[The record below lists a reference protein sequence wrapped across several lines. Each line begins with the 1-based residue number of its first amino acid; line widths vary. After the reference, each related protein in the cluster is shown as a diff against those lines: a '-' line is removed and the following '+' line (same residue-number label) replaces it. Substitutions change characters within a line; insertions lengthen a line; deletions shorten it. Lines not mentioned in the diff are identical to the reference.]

1 MLGAWFGY
9 LVFLAA
15 VLLFYILL
23 LSGWLAGYVLALS
36 LLLPILSLL
45 LSLPGIRGLR
55 VGLHL
60 GAGGQQRA
68 SAALGGA
75 GGEIGFACLCAA
87 WLCGSN
93 ASTR

>member
-15 VLLFYILL
+15 VLLFYILF
-23 LSGWLAGYVLALS
+23 SGWLAGYVLALS

-60 GAGGQQRA
+60 GASGR
-68 SAALGGA
+68 
-75 GGEIGFACLCAA
+75 
-87 WLCGSN
+87 
-93 ASTR
+93 